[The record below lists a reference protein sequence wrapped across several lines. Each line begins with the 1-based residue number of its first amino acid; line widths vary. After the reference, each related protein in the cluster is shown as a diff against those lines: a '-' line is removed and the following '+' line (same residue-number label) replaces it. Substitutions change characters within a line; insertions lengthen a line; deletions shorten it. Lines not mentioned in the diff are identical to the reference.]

1 MTPTRFD
8 IYIRQG
14 GRWRRYET
22 LEGVDKDAAILRS
35 AELDGNGSYD
45 GVRAMAVVEY
55 GSGRPP
61 LETLAWISPHLNKTA
76 AVKRQMQSSVTAA
89 EKATATRSDEALS
102 FDDAEPV
109 VVQSFVDA
117 QGHATAPTSPVEIP
131 DIIKPGSTVADG
143 PSNFRAAMKVL
154 GAGCIALGLTAVL
167 FVPISSVLRNL
178 GPKIGLAGAGIE
190 NTIFATTLLVFI
202 LSAAVLM
209 YRVYREFQT
218 LADQFAEYEPPP
230 PPPASPLRRAE
241 PELNLPRRPLSE
253 ATPPPAEEAAA
264 EDDPDTANESDGKT
278 APGPDD
284 AVNIPSSGGLTHQMR
299 HTVLG
304 FLANALAAIKDE
316 VPKMNQHVNFG
327 LNLFGAGAA
336 ERYGEHAGL
345 KRVQSFV
352 LVREVIGALGNSEE
366 RVDAF
371 CRNYEEYRTQERFR
385 LMINAGRATMDKSIN
400 GDTAP
405 FENFTDMVKM
415 WTSDSAARAQVQGI
429 VCIMFTDLV
438 GSTQMTHER
447 GDYGAQEIVRIHNAI
462 VRTALAGHHG
472 REVKHTGDGIMASF
486 TSAAN
491 AVRAAMQIRE
501 ALTEHNSGD
510 EQLQVRVRMGLNAGE
525 AVQEEDDFFGTTV
538 QLSAR
543 VCDKA
548 AEGEIFVTDNV
559 RELSKGQGLVF
570 EDAGKFEM
578 KGIPEP
584 LTLYRVGWTV
594 D

>member
-55 GSGRPP
+55 GSGRAP

-76 AVKRQMQSSVTAA
+76 AVKRQMKSSVTAA
-89 EKATATRSDEALS
+89 EKATAARSDEAPS

-117 QGHATAPTSPVEIP
+117 EGHATAPDSPVEIP
-131 DIIKPGSTVADG
+131 DIIKPASNVADG
-143 PSNFRAAMKVL
+143 QNNFRAALKVL
-154 GAGCIALGLTAVL
+154 GAGCIALGVTAVL
-167 FVPISSVLRNL
+167 FVPISSVLRNI
-178 GPKIGLAGAGIE
+178 GPKIGLAGAGIQ
-190 NTIFATTLLVFI
+190 NAIFALTLLVFI

-218 LADQFAEYEPPP
+218 LADQFADYEPPP
-230 PPPASPLRRAE
+230 PPPASPSRRGQ
-241 PELNLPRRPLSE
+241 PEIDLPRRPLSE
-253 ATPPPAEEAAA
+253 ATPPPVDDAAA
-264 EDDPDTANESDGKT
+264 GAGSDTEIKNEDKT
-278 APGPDD
+278 AAGTDDD
-284 AVNIPSSGGLTHQMR
+284 ANKASAGGLTHQMR
-299 HTVLG
+299 HAVLG
-304 FLANALAAIKDE
+304 FLANALAVIKDE

-385 LMINAGRATMDKSIN
+385 LMINAGRATMEKSIN

-405 FENFTDMVKM
+405 FDNFTEVVKM
-415 WTSDSAARAQVQGI
+415 WTSDSAARAQAQGI

-491 AVRAAMQIRE
+491 AVRAGMQIRE

-548 AEGEIFVTDNV
+548 TEGEIFVTDNV

-570 EDAGKFEM
+570 ENAGKFEM

-584 LTLYRVGWTV
+584 VTLYRVGWTV

>member
-1 MTPTRFD
+1 M
-8 IYIRQG
+8 
-14 GRWRRYET
+14 
-22 LEGVDKDAAILRS
+22 K
-35 AELDGNGSYD
+35 
-45 GVRAMAVVEY
+45 
-55 GSGRPP
+55 
-61 LETLAWISPHLNKTA
+61 
-76 AVKRQMQSSVTAA
+76 SSVSAA
-89 EKATATRSDEALS
+89 ERAVAARSGEAPS

-117 QGHATAPTSPVEIP
+117 EGHATAPSSPVEIP
-131 DIIKPGSTVADG
+131 DIIKQGSNVADG

-167 FVPISSVLRNL
+167 FVPISSMLRNI
-178 GPKIGLAGAGIE
+178 GPMIGLAGAGIQ
-190 NTIFATTLLVFI
+190 NAIFATTVLVFI

-218 LADQFAEYEPPP
+218 LADQFADYEPPSPTP
-230 PPPASPLRRAE
+230 PSASSLRRRE
-241 PELNLPRRPLSE
+241 PEIDLPRRPMSE
-253 ATPPPAEEAAA
+253 ATRSPADDEAAGV
-264 EDDPDTANESDGKT
+264 DPDTESENDGKT
-278 APGPDD
+278 LAGADDD
-284 AVNIPSSGGLTHQMR
+284 ANKAPAGGLTHQMR
-299 HTVLG
+299 HTVLK
-304 FLANALAAIKDE
+304 FLANALAVIKDE
-316 VPKMNQHVNFG
+316 VPQMNQHVNFG

-366 RVDAF
+366 RVNAF
-371 CRNYEEYRTQERFR
+371 CRNYEEYRAQERFR
-385 LMINAGRATMDKSIN
+385 LMINAGRATMEKSIN

-405 FENFTDMVKM
+405 FENFTDVVKM
-415 WTSDSAARAQVQGI
+415 WTSDSAARAQAQGI

-447 GDYGAQEIVRIHNAI
+447 GDYGAQEIVRVHNAI

-491 AVRAAMQIRE
+491 AVRAGMQIRE

-584 LTLYRVGWTV
+584 VTLYRVGWTV